1 VHLLF
6 VLGSLLAVREGSM
19 RAPLLLWAAA
29 TWLAV
34 SAVAH
39 PGRRGGGGGEQP
51 LSRIA
56 VESAVLAVDDAAH
69 VRASPL
75 VLGLKVS
82 CSSLHFSPPL
92 LFGCRVSIS
101 GSLTV

>member
-1 VHLLF
+1 
-6 VLGSLLAVREGSM
+6 M
-19 RAPLLLWAAA
+19 RAPLLLWVAA

-34 SAVAH
+34 SVVAH
-39 PGRRGGGGGEQP
+39 PGKRGGGGEQP

-82 CSSLHFSPPL
+82 CSSLHLSPFTATL
-92 LFGCRVSIS
+92 VRV
-101 GSLTV
+101 